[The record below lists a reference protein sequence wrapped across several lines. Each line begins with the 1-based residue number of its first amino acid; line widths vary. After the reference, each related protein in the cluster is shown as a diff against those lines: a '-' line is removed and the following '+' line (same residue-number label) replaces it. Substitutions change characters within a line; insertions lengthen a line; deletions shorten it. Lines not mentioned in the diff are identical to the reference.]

1 MYRLCMNRC
10 ASHAKSGAVGHNFN
24 QMSFRI
30 QTARRFRESFDRKT
44 KAASNQEQF
53 TQGV

>member
-1 MYRLCMNRC
+1 MYRLPMNHC
-10 ASHAKSGAVGHNFN
+10 GSHAKSGALGHNFN

-30 QTARRFRESFDRKT
+30 RTGRRSRASFELT
-44 KAASNQEQF
+44 KAAPRQEQF

>member
-1 MYRLCMNRC
+1 MYRRPMNHC
-10 ASHAKSGAVGHNFN
+10 GSHAKSGALGHNFN

-30 QTARRFRESFDRKT
+30 RMGRRFRASFDELT
-44 KAASNQEQF
+44 KAAPSQEQF